1 MMMDPLRTLRTL
13 RRHEVEFVLI
23 GGFAANLLGSAM
35 ITWDVDICYERS
47 AANLER
53 LAAALSELGAELRGV
68 EEPVPFQLDAKTLAA
83 GESFTFDT
91 RLGPLDILGV
101 PAGTS
106 GYDDLASTAHAFD
119 LGGFEVQ
126 VADLQDLIRMKR
138 AAGRPQDL
146 VAIEHLGALADLI
159 DGIDGA

>member
-1 MMMDPLRTLRTL
+1 MTMDPLRTLRTL

-47 AANLER
+47 TANLER

-68 EEPVPFQLDAKTLAA
+68 EEPVPFQLDTRTLAA

-138 AAGRPQDL
+138 AAGRPRDL